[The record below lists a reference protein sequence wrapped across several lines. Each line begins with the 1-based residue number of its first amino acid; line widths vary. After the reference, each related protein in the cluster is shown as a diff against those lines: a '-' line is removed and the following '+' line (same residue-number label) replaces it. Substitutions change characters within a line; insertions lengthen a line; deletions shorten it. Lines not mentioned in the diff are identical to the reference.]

1 VDKITEVW
9 VDSGSGP
16 GHMQSVHMSG
26 AEARVQEAYRAFI
39 CHPQECTSC
48 RTEGVDCLTAVT
60 LRVAWREAHANAR
73 DGS

>member
-1 VDKITEVW
+1 MDETTEVW

-16 GHMQSVHMSG
+16 GHMRAVCMSG
-26 AEARVQEAYRAFI
+26 EAREQEAYRAFI
-39 CHPQECTSC
+39 RHSQECSSC

-73 DGS
+73 GDS